1 MSNRTLALTDTVHQ
15 YLLTGTLREHPALAR
30 LRQETMEHPMS
41 RMQIAP
47 EQGQFMQLLA
57 ELIGARR
64 ALEIG
69 VFTGYSAACVAMVL
83 PADGKLVACDV
94 SEEWTSIGR
103 RYWKELG
110 VDDKV
115 ELHLRPALETLDE
128 LSNNGAN
135 GSFDFAFIDADK
147 TNYDAYYERAL
158 LLLRQGGLVAIDN
171 TLWSGDVAN
180 PSNQEPDTVA
190 IRTLNEKV
198 RADERV
204 TMSLVPI
211 GDGLMLARKR

>member
-1 MSNRTLALTDTVHQ
+1 MSNRTIAVTDTVHE
-15 YLLTGTLREHPALAR
+15 YLLKETLREPAALAR

-57 ELIGARR
+57 ELVGARR
-64 ALEIG
+64 CIEVG

-83 PADGKLVACDV
+83 PTDGKLVACDV
-94 SEEWTSIGR
+94 SEEWTGIGR

-110 VDDKV
+110 VDDKI
-115 ELHLRPALETLDE
+115 ELHLRPAIETLDE
-128 LSNNGAN
+128 LSKNGGN

-147 TNYDAYYERAL
+147 TNYDAYYERCL
-158 LLLRQGGLVAIDN
+158 LLLRVGGLIAIDN

-180 PSNQEPDTVA
+180 PENQEPDTVA
-190 IRTLNEKV
+190 IRALNTKV
-198 RADERV
+198 RGDDRV

>member
-1 MSNRTLALTDTVHQ
+1 
-15 YLLTGTLREHPALAR
+15 
-30 LRQETMEHPMS
+30 MS

-47 EQGQFMQLLA
+47 EQGQLMQLLA
-57 ELIGARR
+57 ELVGARR

-83 PADGKLVACDV
+83 PTDGKLVACDV
-94 SEEWTSIGR
+94 SEEWTNIGR

-110 VDDKV
+110 VDDKI
-115 ELHLRPALETLDE
+115 ELHLRPAVETLDE
-128 LSNNGAN
+128 LSKNGAN

-147 TNYDAYYERAL
+147 TNYDAYYERCL
-158 LLLRQGGLVAIDN
+158 LLLRVGGLIAIDN
-171 TLWSGDVAN
+171 MLWSGDVAD
-180 PSNQEPDTVA
+180 PGNQEPDTVA
-190 IRTLNEKV
+190 IRALNSKI

-211 GDGLMLARKR
+211 GDGLILARKR